1 MENIAARNPGWSKSA
16 FEASRKEGAAGSG
29 WGAGSESEE
38 LTPEQLDLVERAED
52 GDMDAV
58 AELQELGI
66 IDK

>member
-1 MENIAARNPGWSKSA
+1 MISRSA
-16 FEASRKEGAAGSG
+16 TYLRPAKEAD
-29 WGAGSESEE
+29 EE